1 MSIIFWFQEVL
12 DSVSSIDY
20 YGGGTNTAAALE
32 FARLTA
38 FTTANGMRSHA
49 AQVAVVIT
57 DGESNE
63 GGDPSPEAERLRD
76 KVRKALIATTDT
88 GENN

>member
-1 MSIIFWFQEVL
+1 MLIIFWFQDVL
-12 DSVSSIDY
+12 TSVSTIDY
-20 YGGGTNTAAALE
+20 NSGGTNTAAALE
-32 FARLTA
+32 FARLTV

-57 DGESNE
+57 DGGSNE
-63 GGDPSPEAERLRD
+63 GGEPSPEAARLRD
-76 KVRKALIATTDT
+76 KVSKALIATADS